1 MVISMGKKHF
11 EQLWT
16 EHKLWQDTCNHVFGT
31 DPITHWTRI
40 REHDRDLEIE
50 GGLYQND
57 DSWCSVDRDGSVL
70 RRWWVYGY
78 IRQRGDG
85 SPVHIATINRG
96 VDEAFFSTLL
106 LFAFMEIS
114 WIEDEEEIS
123 RERAAAFMAPWR
135 WRTSTFMYQK
145 IAPVHALSSCSG
157 IVIWCPPNSGG
168 FQSDQMLI
176 DFAGWHGS
184 KVYRDPSLF
193 GVSLSVFKLQGV
205 LQAKL
210 NLLLDVLTS
219 RSFVACFVLCCITS
233 WDKVGHFHVPK
244 SQRLGSI
251 EVMM

>member
-11 EQLWT
+11 EKLWT

-96 VDEAFFSTLL
+96 VDEFFFPPCFCLHSWRSHGSRMKRRSAERGLL
-106 LFAFMEIS
+106 LS
-114 WIEDEEEIS
+114 W
-123 RERAAAFMAPWR
+123 
-135 WRTSTFMYQK
+135 
-145 IAPVHALSSCSG
+145 
-157 IVIWCPPNSGG
+157 
-168 FQSDQMLI
+168 
-176 DFAGWHGS
+176 
-184 KVYRDPSLF
+184 
-193 GVSLSVFKLQGV
+193 
-205 LQAKL
+205 
-210 NLLLDVLTS
+210 LLDVGGHLL
-219 RSFVACFVLCCITS
+219 LCT
-233 WDKVGHFHVPK
+233 KK
-244 SQRLGSI
+244 
-251 EVMM
+251 